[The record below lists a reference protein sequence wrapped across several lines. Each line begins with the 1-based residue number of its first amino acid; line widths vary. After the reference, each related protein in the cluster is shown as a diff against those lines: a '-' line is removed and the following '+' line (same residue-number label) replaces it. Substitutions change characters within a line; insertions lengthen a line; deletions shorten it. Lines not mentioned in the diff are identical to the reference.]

1 MGVTNMNYNQRS
13 MFDYHCLIYN
23 HCEIHEEE
31 EDDPSKFLLPEVF
44 HFDEK
49 IDYLKKAQIKNSS
62 NFDFRMWYIMEQLK
76 VSFWLLAFP

>member
-31 EDDPSKFLLPEVF
+31 DDPSKFLLPEVF

-49 IDYLKKAQIKNSS
+49 IDYLKKVQIKKIGGLRT
-62 NFDFRMWYIMEQLK
+62 FFK
-76 VSFWLLAFP
+76 GP

>member
-31 EDDPSKFLLPEVF
+31 DDPSKFLLPEVF

-49 IDYLKKAQIKNSS
+49 IDYLKKVQIKNSS